1 MILLKWVG
9 GILTMIVIV
18 TVFFVAITEYEIRQ
32 EIKETRKL
40 RNRKDVL

>member
-1 MILLKWVG
+1 MTCLKIIG
-9 GILTMIVIV
+9 GLLTMIVIV